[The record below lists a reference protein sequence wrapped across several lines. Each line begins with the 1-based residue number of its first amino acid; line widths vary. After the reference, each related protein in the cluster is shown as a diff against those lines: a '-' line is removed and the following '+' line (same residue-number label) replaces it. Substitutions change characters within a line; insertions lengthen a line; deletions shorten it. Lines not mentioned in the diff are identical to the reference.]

1 MHTQDLKKC
10 PLGQDVLKER
20 CHYIIQLA
28 CSDLNL
34 FIFQQFFITLGDDL
48 DYLDGVHTV
57 FAEVVEGFEVLDK
70 LNEAI
75 CDDEHRPYQDIR
87 HVFNHVS
94 FMLVLFFFP
103 SKNIICSTHS
113 PKKSCVVAT
122 REIFSN
128 FKYQ

>member
-1 MHTQDLKKC
+1 M
-10 PLGQDVLKER
+10 
-20 CHYIIQLA
+20 
-28 CSDLNL
+28 
-34 FIFQQFFITLGDDL
+34 

-94 FMLVLFFFP
+94 LILVLFFF
-103 SKNIICSTHS
+103 SI
-113 PKKSCVVAT
+113 KKYHLYYS
-122 REIFSN
+122 
-128 FKYQ
+128 

>member
-1 MHTQDLKKC
+1 M
-10 PLGQDVLKER
+10 
-20 CHYIIQLA
+20 
-28 CSDLNL
+28 
-34 FIFQQFFITLGDDL
+34 

-94 FMLVLFFFP
+94 FILVLFFFP
-103 SKNIICSTHS
+103 
-113 PKKSCVVAT
+113 
-122 REIFSN
+122 
-128 FKYQ
+128 

>member
-1 MHTQDLKKC
+1 MRTQDLKKC

-20 CHYIIQLA
+20 YHYIIQLA

-94 FMLVLFFFP
+94 FILVLLFFFHQKI
-103 SKNIICSTHS
+103 SSVLLIVQRSH
-113 PKKSCVVAT
+113 A
-122 REIFSN
+122 
-128 FKYQ
+128 

>member
-1 MHTQDLKKC
+1 MRTQDLKKC

-20 CHYIIQLA
+20 YHYIIQLA

-94 FMLVLFFFP
+94 FILVLFFFFHQKI
-103 SKNIICSTHS
+103 SSVLLIVQRSH
-113 PKKSCVVAT
+113 A
-122 REIFSN
+122 
-128 FKYQ
+128 

>member
-1 MHTQDLKKC
+1 M
-10 PLGQDVLKER
+10 
-20 CHYIIQLA
+20 
-28 CSDLNL
+28 
-34 FIFQQFFITLGDDL
+34 

-87 HVFNHVS
+87 HVFNHVG
-94 FMLVLFFFP
+94 FILVLFFFP
-103 SKNIICSTHS
+103 SKNIICTTHS